1 MMNHFAQES
10 GAGSVL
16 AEMHALRAI
25 REMRRGR
32 KLHLRSTTD
41 DGQGLTLNAHQ
52 CAIGILLHRATGR
65 GVRLN
70 GWRALWREDL
80 YPDARQEQQYVSY
93 AFHFSKS
100 DTKVLLFSEICK
112 FIFVLKEYCAEKPP
126 SNGTILFRVIIA
138 IWLLSPSS

>member
-32 KLHLRSTTD
+32 RLHLRSTTD

-52 CAIGILLHRATGR
+52 CAIGILLHCAIGR

-70 GWRALWREDL
+70 GRCAFRRKDL
-80 YPDARQEQQYVSY
+80 YSDA
-93 AFHFSKS
+93 H
-100 DTKVLLFSEICK
+100 
-112 FIFVLKEYCAEKPP
+112 
-126 SNGTILFRVIIA
+126 
-138 IWLLSPSS
+138 